1 MQLSG
6 ATVFCE
12 SWNLMKPD
20 FKLPLIGRCQCKGVV
35 YKITSAP
42 LAVYACHCTECQRQS
57 GSAFSLSLLAE
68 RSAVVVEDGKPAV
81 WERQHESGRVID
93 CLMCAVCGTRLFHEP
108 RANTKVTIVKAGNL
122 DDTSWLF
129 PVGHIWTRS
138 ALPWVAIPKDAV
150 NHDVQP
156 PNFVNII
163 EAWQRHCAVA

>member
-1 MQLSG
+1 
-6 ATVFCE
+6 
-12 SWNLMKPD
+12 MKPN
-20 FKLPLIGRCQCKGVV
+20 FKLPLIGRCQCKGIV

-68 RSAVVVEDGKPAV
+68 KSAVVVEDGKPAV

-93 CLMCAVCGTRLFHEP
+93 CLICATCGTRLFHEP

-129 PVGHIWTRS
+129 PVGHIWTQS

-156 PNFVNII
+156 PNFANII
-163 EAWQRHCAVA
+163 EAWKRHCAAA